1 MNRAWRWISIAGLVL
16 ILAAANYTI
25 WQRQQVVDNGR
36 LMLLDLR
43 PVDPRSLMQGDYMV
57 LRYARTLFPEGNRK
71 DMPRSGAFL
80 VKLDEN
86 NVATFSRL
94 DTDGPLAENE
104 AWLQYKLVD
113 KNGEMH
119 LGAES
124 FFFQEGRANEFNRA
138 RYGALRVG
146 PDGKSVL
153 VGLANEQFELI
164 N

>member
-1 MNRAWRWISIAGLVL
+1 MNNALRWIAIAGLVL
-16 ILAAANYTI
+16 ILAAANFTI

-57 LRYARTLFPEGNRK
+57 LRYARTLFPPDGRNSL
-71 DMPRSGAFL
+71 PRSGTFL

-86 NVATFSRL
+86 SVATFSRL
-94 DTDGPLAENE
+94 DTGGPLADNE
-104 AWLQYKLVD
+104 ARLQYKLVD
-113 KNGEMH
+113 KNGEIQ

-124 FFFQEGRANEFNRA
+124 FFFQEGRANDFDGA
-138 RYGALRVG
+138 RYGALHVG

-153 VGLANEQFELI
+153 VGLANEQFEI
-164 N
+164 IR